1 MLKKI
6 YKIIYRGINDP
17 FFHIFTPPYNAIASF
32 VQNCKTWH
40 IFQIFNYINFVKYV
54 RFVKSAKFVISEKFV
69 KSVKFVNFVEL
80 VKFDISVKIVQS
92 VNGCKFKI
100 MITHLFP
107 FDPRVRVAK
116 VFIVYIKNKNKIF
129 Y

>member
-1 MLKKI
+1 MSYFSI
-6 YKIIYRGINDP
+6 FSSTNFDINIP
-17 FFHIFTPPYNAIASF
+17 LYNPIASF

-40 IFQIFNYINFVKYV
+40 IFQIFKYVNFVKFV
-54 RFVKSAKFVISEKFV
+54 RFVKSTKFVISEKFF
-69 KSVKFVNFVEL
+69 KSVKFVDFVEL